1 MKHIP
6 IPSELFI
13 SNRDRLRALLPAGT
27 LAVLNAN
34 DILPTNADG
43 TLLLHQNSDLFHL
56 TGIDQEETILVIAPG
71 AFEEKNR
78 EILFIRQPSEFVETW
93 EGHKFTKE
101 EATKI
106 SGIKNVRWVSDFAG
120 VLRALMGECD
130 EVFLNLNEHARSTSE
145 VETRDAR
152 FVRDTK
158 RRFPLHTFRRLA
170 PLMHR
175 LRMVKSAHEIA
186 LLREACAVTARGFR
200 RVARFVKPGV
210 NEAEI
215 EAEFAHE
222 FIRNKSQFAYSPI
235 IASGKNN
242 CVLHYVANDQ
252 TCRKGDLVLL
262 DVAAARGNYASDLTR
277 TIPVSG
283 KFSKRQKQ
291 VYNAVLRVLRGSI
304 AGAVAGKLHRD
315 WQNEAKAM
323 MADELLALGLIKPR
337 DVKRQ
342 TPDKPACAKYFN
354 HGLGHHLG
362 LDVHDVC
369 DLRQPMEPGFVL
381 TVEPGIYIP
390 EEGFGVR
397 LENDIVVTENG
408 PVDLMAGIPI
418 EADEIEHLMRR

>member
-120 VLRALMGECD
+120 VQRMLMGECD

-186 LLREACAVTARGFR
+186 LIREACALTARGFR

-222 FIRNKSQFAYSPI
+222 FIRNKGGFAYLPI
-235 IASGKNN
+235 IAAGKNN
-242 CVLHYVANDQ
+242 CVLHYIVNDQ

-262 DVAAARGNYASDLTR
+262 DVAASWGNYASDLTR

-283 KFSKRQKQ
+283 KFSRRQKQ

-315 WQNEAKAM
+315 WQSEAKAM
-323 MADELLALGLIKPR
+323 MTDELLALGLIKPR

-369 DLRQPMEPGFVL
+369 DLRQPMEPGWVL